1 MILDGFDESYS
12 GKWRQVKQEGLDA
25 FLAANGLNFV
35 IRKFVLLFNTTM
47 ELTREGDS
55 KVKVVMKTGKTIEAV
70 MDFSQ
75 EYEGDDGFDNKI
87 MVKAT
92 WEPSTKK
99 MIAET
104 TPIEGSKAKRSIVE
118 KSLMPD
124 DNNMMLE
131 VMILPDDKILCK
143 RYFMKESMP

>member
-1 MILDGFDESYS
+1 
-12 GKWRQVKQEGLDA
+12 
-25 FLAANGLNFV
+25 
-35 IRKFVLLFNTTM
+35 M

-55 KVKVVMKTGKTIEAV
+55 KVKVVMKTGKTLEAV

-131 VMILPDDKILCK
+131 VMILPDDKFYASDISRRRACRNLL
-143 RYFMKESMP
+143 PI

>member
-1 MILDGFDESYS
+1 
-12 GKWRQVKQEGLDA
+12 
-25 FLAANGLNFV
+25 
-35 IRKFVLLFNTTM
+35 M

-55 KVKVVMKTGKTIEAV
+55 KVKVVMKTGKTLEAV

-131 VMILPDDKILCK
+131 VVTLPDHNVTCK
-143 RYFMKESMP
+143 RYFKKESMP